1 MGNLL
6 AIGERGNYFIFLIGF
21 VIYILI
27 IIQSYFREISV
38 TLFPLMTMRRYQ
50 HVDLVVRD
58 GEEGR
63 EVLGEEIKECR
74 EKVWSGREAL
84 RRRSGWIRNL
94 IGGRSNCS
102 DGDSGRDTSEEV
114 KSDTIP
120 LTNVGCQS
128 CRIGV
133 SCLPW

>member
-1 MGNLL
+1 MWNLL
-6 AIGERGNYFIFLIGF
+6 AIGEHGNYFIFFIGF

-94 IGGRSNCS
+94 MGGKSNCS
-102 DGDSGRDTSEEV
+102 GGDSGKDTSEEV
-114 KSDTIP
+114 ESDTIP

>member
-1 MGNLL
+1 M
-6 AIGERGNYFIFLIGF
+6 
-21 VIYILI
+21 
-27 IIQSYFREISV
+27 

-63 EVLGEEIKECR
+63 EVLGEVTMECR

-84 RRRSGWIRNL
+84 RRRLGWIRNL
-94 IGGRSNCS
+94 MGGKSNCS
-102 DGDSGRDTSEEV
+102 DGDSGKDTSGEV
-114 KSDTIP
+114 ESDTIP
-120 LTNVGCQS
+120 LTTVGCQS
-128 CRIGV
+128 CRVGV

>member
-1 MGNLL
+1 MVITLL
-6 AIGERGNYFIFLIGF
+6 FFIGF

-27 IIQSYFREISV
+27 INQSYFREIVV

-63 EVLGEEIKECR
+63 EVLGEVTMECR

-94 IGGRSNCS
+94 IGGKSNCS
-102 DGDSGRDTSEEV
+102 GGDSGKDTSEEV